1 MPAGALDRYRIVLFS
16 LWFLIFAAL
25 VASPDPAMAQG
36 TVTVTSVTS
45 EAWDDPDLAADE
57 EGARLLFTIHR
68 TSIAC
73 CTDNDIVVSISES
86 GGDMVPWTTKTIRAY
101 DIQGF
106 TSFKFAVYTVND
118 NEIEPDTT
126 ITMTIAPR
134 SNYTVGTPSS
144 QSITIRDND
153 SLSTP
158 SEPRAKWEHREDGVL
173 VSWETPSSTG
183 SSAIT
188 RYEYRR
194 RVYGD
199 NWSRTWTSL
208 PVSTRALLFNNLGH
222 QAKYELDIRA
232 VNGAGGGGIVRIRD
246 LVWLRVPSPPGFR
259 AEPGDATG
267 TVKVS
272 VSSGPT
278 ALGVGGYEMRWKRSD
293 SSWDT
298 VEPSALGDGW
308 KYFRLGDGLYAIV
321 GAAGFG
327 SKLDPGVSYDFEVRS
342 RSQHPSKG
350 TIYSPTASASAV
362 AKEKPVGPFVPGSV
376 KFSMGKPAGGKV
388 TVAWEPPEDGGS
400 EILRYQARKR
410 SWAKDSGGNPTNP
423 RDWTSS
429 DAGDGTA
436 SARRH
441 QFTSLSA
448 CGIYDFGIRA
458 VNAVGNG
465 PWDDLR
471 VDLPGS
477 SGSSCAAREPTLEPI
492 KPQDLTATPKSTSR
506 IDLSWWWYN
515 PEGRATSIQ
524 VQRSTTSNGPWTTKA
539 DWVTSSLDAYTDTG
553 LTGDTLYYYR
563 VRGRNGVGTG
573 PWSHASA
580 TTWSADLGKVESLV
594 ARRVSNSRIDL
605 SWSEASGG
613 ATGYEID
620 RGVRRTCNCPW
631 KRLGLVTEYSDTNLV
646 SNTRYQYQVRAVKDS
661 VKGAWSDK
669 ASASTMPA
677 PQLSASSVGA
687 SRIDLSWTSLDRK
700 RQYNVQ
706 WSADGSNGSWQRVDP
721 AHSGTST
728 GYSDTGLAAGTTRH
742 YRVQGKLNRGGTWSN
757 VASATTTG
765 TQTQTSAPAAPEN
778 ISARATGESSIEVSW
793 TAPEGSVTGY
803 KVEWSEDA
811 SSWQGVEP
819 PHSGTTT
826 EYTHADLEPDTGYIY
841 RVRAL
846 DGDVEGDWSNMAG
859 TNTPPEPDPKAPD
872 APENVSA
879 SASGS
884 SRIDLSWTAP
894 EGEPTSYNVEWSPD
908 GQPGTWRPVDP
919 AHDGAATEYGHTGLD
934 AETAYHYRVRAVNDD
949 GPGEWSVVASA
960 TTEAATQQRG
970 EPPAAPGNVSASAS
984 GQSRIEVSWSA
995 PKGEVTGYEVE
1006 WSADGSGS
1014 WTAADPAHS
1023 GTATGYSDTGLDAG
1037 TTRHYRVRAVNG
1049 AGSGEWSGPASAT
1062 TERPELTARFEQAP
1076 AEHQGPDSTFTL
1088 RLVFSEAVAA
1098 SYRNLRDHAI
1108 TATNGAVR
1116 KSERVNGSSA
1126 EWNVTVAPSSRE
1138 AVTVSVSGGSDAC
1151 SQGDAVCTE
1160 DGRRLSNSPSVTVE
1174 GPPAVPLTAEL
1185 DGVPGE
1191 HDGESTFTFGLTFSE
1206 EPRVSYRTL
1215 RDEAFDVDG
1224 GAVRNARRRQSGS
1237 DLSWEITVEPSSHR
1251 DVSIRLPETGSCSA
1265 SGAICTG
1272 DGRPLSH
1279 ALSASVRGP
1288 AAMSVSDAR
1297 VEEAAGAAV
1306 AFAVTLSRAASDRV
1320 TVDYRTRDGSA
1331 QAGEDYE
1338 AASGTLTFSAGAST
1352 KTIEVGVLDDAHDEG
1367 EETFTLALSNPS
1379 GAWLEDAEA
1388 TGTIEN
1394 TDLMPA
1400 ALLARFGR
1408 ATAEQV
1414 VEHVAERMAAPRE
1427 RGFRARFAGRELR
1440 PGMERDFALGF
1451 LSQFGQPTGMGPGGA
1466 VPMGTASMGAT
1477 SRGANPMAANL
1488 FGRGT
1493 GTTGM
1498 TGRQPPMG
1506 VGAAM
1511 PGGPSGGAH
1520 GGGFGSFL
1528 PGGDLF
1534 SNSEFELNR
1543 EQHGG
1548 VVSVWSRSSR
1558 SYFGGM
1564 EGALSLNGDVRTTM
1578 LGADYRRGAL
1588 TVGLSVG
1595 RTLGLGGYGG
1605 PSAGQVTSSM
1615 TGFYPWLGYQ
1625 VNDRVS
1631 VWGVTG
1637 YGTGALSLTPDGAAA
1652 LETGMSMAM
1661 TAAGTRGELIG
1672 SRATGGFAL
1681 AFKADAL
1688 WVGAATELVDGAA
1701 GRLNASAAGVT
1712 RVRTALEGSRGFSVG
1727 GRVSLT
1733 PSVEVGL
1740 RQDGG
1745 DAETGTGM
1753 DVGGGLVFSD
1763 SVTGLSLDVRMR
1775 TLVVHQADGFSDR
1788 GMSLSFGWD
1797 PTPSSPLGLTARV
1810 APSWGG
1816 SAMGG
1821 AEALWRSQMAYGMGS
1836 HQMAGSGGQV
1846 DAEVGYGLPAG
1857 RFVGT
1862 PSVGVGTSQYGRDYR
1877 LGYRLG
1883 LLERGGLDFGLDV
1896 SGTRRESIMIPEPDH
1911 QVVTSA
1917 TVTW

>member
-1 MPAGALDRYRIVLFS
+1 MPAGALDRHRIVLFS

-36 TVTVTSVTS
+36 TVTVTAVTS
-45 EAWDDPDLAADE
+45 EVWDDPDLAADE
-57 EGARLLFTIHR
+57 EGALVRFTVHR
-68 TSIAC
+68 TSTAC
-73 CTDNDIVVSISES
+73 CYNPIDLSISES
-86 GGDMVPWTTKTIRAY
+86 GGDMVDWTTRTYSGGRYNYFEIRA
-101 DIQGF
+101 
-106 TSFKFAVYTVND
+106 YTVND
-118 NEIEPDTT
+118 NQVEGDST
-126 ITMTIAPR
+126 ITLTVEPR
-134 SNYTVGTPSS
+134 SNYVVGTPAS

-153 SLSTP
+153 SPQTP
-158 SEPRAKWEHREDGVL
+158 SAPRARWEHREDGVL
-173 VSWETPSSTG
+173 VSWGPPASTG

-188 RYEYRR
+188 RYEYRM

-199 NWSRTWTSL
+199 NWSGEWTSL
-208 PVSTRALLFNNLGH
+208 PASTRSLTFNNLGH
-222 QAKYELDIRA
+222 RTEYELDVRA
-232 VNGAGGGGIVRIRD
+232 VNGAGGGGIARIRGM
-246 LVWLRVPSPPGFR
+246 VWLRVPSPPGFR

-267 TVKVS
+267 TVKLLF
-272 VSSGPT
+272 SSGPT
-278 ALGVGGYEMRWKRSD
+278 ALRVGSYQMRWKRSD

-308 KYFRLGDGLYAIV
+308 RYLRLGDGLYAIV

-327 SKLDPGVSYDFEVRS
+327 FKLDPGVSYDFEVRS

-350 TIYSPTASASAV
+350 GIYSPTASASAV

-376 KFSMGKPAGGKV
+376 KFSMGKPAGGNV
-388 TVAWEPPEDGGS
+388 TVTWEPPEDGGS

-410 SWAKDSGGNPTNP
+410 TWAKDSGGNPTDPGN
-423 RDWTSS
+423 WTST

-465 PWDDLR
+465 PWGDLR
-471 VDLPGS
+471 VDLPT
-477 SGSSCAAREPTLEPI
+477 SGGGSCAPREPTLKPI
-492 KPQDLTATPKSTSR
+492 EPQDLTATVKNTGR

-524 VQRSTTSNGPWTTKA
+524 VQRSTSSNGPWTTEA
-539 DWVTSSLDAYTDTG
+539 DWITSPLIAHTDTG
-553 LTGDTLYYYR
+553 LTGGTLYYYR
-563 VRGRNGVGTG
+563 VRGRNGVGMG
-573 PWSHASA
+573 PWSGAEA
-580 TTWSADLGKVESLV
+580 TTWAVALGRVENFV
-594 ARRVSNSRIDL
+594 ATRVSNSQIDL
-605 SWSEASGG
+605 SWSEATGDPDGYQIDRKIRRFARWKNLGPVTRYSS
-613 ATGYEID
+613 TNLNRNSGYEY
-620 RGVRRTCNCPW
+620 R
-631 KRLGLVTEYSDTNLV
+631 
-646 SNTRYQYQVRAVKDS
+646 VRAIKDGVEGS
-661 VKGAWSDK
+661 WSST
-669 ASASTMPA
+669 AHASTMPA
-677 PQLSASSVGA
+677 PQLSASSAGA
-687 SRIDLSWTSLDRK
+687 SRIDLSWTPLDRH
-700 RQYNVQ
+700 REYRVQ
-706 WSADGSNGSWQRVDP
+706 WSADGNGSWQDVDP
-721 AHSGTST
+721 AHGGSGIT
-728 GYSDTGLAAGTTRH
+728 YSDTGLGAGTTRH
-742 YRVQGKLNRGGTWSN
+742 YRVQGKGGTNGTGTHSTSTPGGTWSN
-757 VASATTTG
+757 VASATTSG
-765 TQTQTSAPAAPEN
+765 TQTVTSAPAAPEGM
-778 ISARATGESSIEVSW
+778 SATATGQSSIEVSW
-793 TAPEGSVTGY
+793 TAPEGPVTGY
-803 KVEWSEDA
+803 DVEWSDDN
-811 SSWQGVEP
+811 SSWQGVDP
-819 PHSGTTT
+819 AHTGTAT
-826 EYTHADLEPDTGYIY
+826 EYTHTELTAGASYFY

-846 DGDVEGDWSNMAG
+846 DGDVTGDWSNTAA
-859 TNTPPEPDPKAPD
+859 TQTPAEPDPK
-872 APENVSA
+872 
-879 SASGS
+879 
-884 SRIDLSWTAP
+884 
-894 EGEPTSYNVEWSPD
+894 
-908 GQPGTWRPVDP
+908 
-919 AHDGAATEYGHTGLD
+919 
-934 AETAYHYRVRAVNDD
+934 
-949 GPGEWSVVASA
+949 
-960 TTEAATQQRG
+960 QQQ
-970 EPPAAPGNVSASAS
+970 EPPAAPGNVAASAS
-984 GQSRIEVSWSA
+984 GGSRIDVSWTA

-1014 WTAADPAHS
+1014 WTAAAPAHS

-1076 AEHQGPDSTFTL
+1076 AEHEGADSAFTL

-1126 EWNVTVAPSSRE
+1126 EWKVTVAPSSRE

-1174 GPPAVPLTAEL
+1174 GPPTVPLTAEL

-1206 EPRVSYRTL
+1206 EPKVSYRTL
-1215 RDEAFDVDG
+1215 RDEAFDVGG

-1251 DVSIRLPETGSCSA
+1251 AVSIRLPETGSCSA

-1279 ALSASVRGP
+1279 PLSASVRGP

-1320 TVDYRTRDGSA
+1320 TVDYQTRDGSA
-1331 QAGEDYE
+1331 QAGEDYR
-1338 AASGTLTFSAGAST
+1338 AASGTLTFSAGESS

-1367 EETFTLALSNPS
+1367 EETFTLALSNAS

-1414 VEHVAERMAAPRE
+1414 VEHVEQRMAAPRE

-1466 VPMGTASMGAT
+1466 VPMGAASMGAT

-1488 FGRGT
+1488 SGRGA
-1493 GTTGM
+1493 GAPGM

-1528 PGGDLF
+1528 PGGNLF

-1564 EGALSLNGDVRTTM
+1564 EGALSLDGDVRTTM
-1578 LGADYRRGAL
+1578 LGADYRRGPL

-1637 YGTGALSLTPDGAAA
+1637 YGTGALSLTPDGATA

-1701 GRLNASAAGVT
+1701 GRLNASQAGVT
-1712 RVRTALEGSRGFSVG
+1712 RVRTALEGSRGFTLG
-1727 GRVSLT
+1727 GRLSLT

-1753 DVGGGLVFSD
+1753 DVGGGLVFAD

-1775 TLVVHQADGFSDR
+1775 TLVVHQAEGFTER

-1797 PTPSSPLGLTARV
+1797 PTPSSPLGLSARV
-1810 APSWGG
+1810 APTWGG
-1816 SAMGG
+1816 SAMGD
-1821 AEALWRSQMAYGMGS
+1821 ADALWRSQMAYGAGS
-1836 HQMAGSGGQV
+1836 HHMAGSGGQV
-1846 DAEVGYGLPAG
+1846 NAEVGYGLPAG

-1896 SGTRRESIMIPEPDH
+1896 SGTRRESTMTPVPDH

>member
-1 MPAGALDRYRIVLFS
+1 M
-16 LWFLIFAAL
+16 
-25 VASPDPAMAQG
+25 
-36 TVTVTSVTS
+36 
-45 EAWDDPDLAADE
+45 
-57 EGARLLFTIHR
+57 
-68 TSIAC
+68 
-73 CTDNDIVVSISES
+73 
-86 GGDMVPWTTKTIRAY
+86 
-101 DIQGF
+101 
-106 TSFKFAVYTVND
+106 
-118 NEIEPDTT
+118 
-126 ITMTIAPR
+126 
-134 SNYTVGTPSS
+134 
-144 QSITIRDND
+144 
-153 SLSTP
+153 
-158 SEPRAKWEHREDGVL
+158 
-173 VSWETPSSTG
+173 
-183 SSAIT
+183 
-188 RYEYRR
+188 
-194 RVYGD
+194 
-199 NWSRTWTSL
+199 
-208 PVSTRALLFNNLGH
+208 LFNNLGH
-222 QAKYELDIRA
+222 QTKYELDIRA
-232 VNGAGGGGIVRIRD
+232 VNGSGGGGIARIRD

-350 TIYSPTASASAV
+350 TIYSPTVSASAV

-376 KFSMGKPAGGKV
+376 NFAMGKPAGGNM

-423 RDWTSS
+423 GDWTSS

-448 CGIYDFGIRA
+448 CEIYDFGIRA

-477 SGSSCAAREPTLEPI
+477 SGSSCAAREPTLKPI

-553 LTGDTLYYYR
+553 LTGNTLYYYR

-573 PWSHASA
+573 PWSHANA

-661 VKGAWSDK
+661 VKGAWSNK

-706 WSADGSNGSWQRVDP
+706 WSADGSNGSWQGVDP
-721 AHSGTST
+721 AHSGTGT

-765 TQTQTSAPAAPEN
+765 TQTQTSAPAAPES

-803 KVEWSEDA
+803 EVEWSEDA

-949 GPGEWSVVASA
+949 GPGEWSAVASA

-1076 AEHQGPDSTFTL
+1076 AEHEGPDSTFTL

-1151 SQGDAVCTE
+1151 SQGDAICTE

-1237 DLSWEITVEPSSHR
+1237 DLSWEITVQPSSHR
-1251 DVSIRLPETGSCSA
+1251 AVSIRLSETGSCSA

-1279 ALSASVRGP
+1279 PLSASVRGP

-1297 VEEAAGAAV
+1297 VEEAVGAAV

-1338 AASGTLTFSAGAST
+1338 AASGTLTFAAGAST
-1352 KTIEVGVLDDAHDEG
+1352 KTIEVAVLDDAHDEG
-1367 EETFTLALSNPS
+1367 EETFTLALSNAS

-1394 TDLMPA
+1394 ADLMPA

-1414 VEHVAERMAAPRE
+1414 VEHVEQRMAAPRE

-1477 SRGANPMAANL
+1477 SIGATSRGANPMAANL

-1511 PGGPSGGAH
+1511 PGGPSGGAQRARRRIRLVPAGRRPVLQLGVRAEPGAARRRRLDMEPQLPVVLRRH
-1520 GGGFGSFL
+1520 GGGAVARRRRAHDDARGRLQARCAHGRPVGGPHPGPGRLRRPERRAGHLVDDRLLPVAGL
-1528 PGGDLF
+1528 PGQRPRVGVGGDRL
-1534 SNSEFELNR
+1534 R
-1543 EQHGG
+1543 HGRA
-1548 VVSVWSRSSR
+1548 VSDAGR
-1558 SYFGGM
+1558 
-1564 EGALSLNGDVRTTM
+1564 
-1578 LGADYRRGAL
+1578 RRGARDGDVDGDDGGGDAGRADRL
-1588 TVGLSVG
+1588 AGHRRVRAGVQGGRAVG
-1595 RTLGLGGYGG
+1595 RGGHRAGGRRGGPPERLRGRGDAGADGAGGLAGLQRGRPGVADAERRGRAAAGRRRRRDRHGHGRRRRPRLLGLGDRAVSGRADADAGGAPGRRVHRAGHVAVVRLGPDAVEPAGAHRAGG
-1605 PSAGQVTSSM
+1605 PVVG
-1615 TGFYPWLGYQ
+1615 
-1625 VNDRVS
+1625 RV
-1631 VWGVTG
+1631 GNG
-1637 YGTGALSLTPDGAAA
+1637 RRRCSLAQPDGVWDGVAPHGRLRRSAQRRGG
-1652 LETGMSMAM
+1652 LR
-1661 TAAGTRGELIG
+1661 AAGGPLRGNAERRRRDL
-1672 SRATGGFAL
+1672 SARARLPARL
-1681 AFKADAL
+1681 PA
-1688 WVGAATELVDGAA
+1688 GAA
-1701 GRLNASAAGVT
+1701 GAGRTGLRPRRVGHAPGEHHDAGAGPPGRDLGNGDLVAGVLRRDCRRSRT
-1712 RVRTALEGSRGFSVG
+1712 RRQSRAHRAGIGHREADRGRTG
-1727 GRVSLT
+1727 
-1733 PSVEVGL
+1733 
-1740 RQDGG
+1740 GG
-1745 DAETGTGM
+1745 DPTDPRWWGSNERRRTG
-1753 DVGGGLVFSD
+1753 
-1763 SVTGLSLDVRMR
+1763 
-1775 TLVVHQADGFSDR
+1775 
-1788 GMSLSFGWD
+1788 
-1797 PTPSSPLGLTARV
+1797 
-1810 APSWGG
+1810 
-1816 SAMGG
+1816 
-1821 AEALWRSQMAYGMGS
+1821 
-1836 HQMAGSGGQV
+1836 
-1846 DAEVGYGLPAG
+1846 
-1857 RFVGT
+1857 
-1862 PSVGVGTSQYGRDYR
+1862 
-1877 LGYRLG
+1877 
-1883 LLERGGLDFGLDV
+1883 
-1896 SGTRRESIMIPEPDH
+1896 
-1911 QVVTSA
+1911 
-1917 TVTW
+1917 